1 MSFAIKGLCFHFKF
15 KFKFKFIPFIQMSI
29 IDILK
34 AAGVIAV
41 ASVSQMSGIPESTAN
56 GKAAVVNV
64 YSEFCGYSKMMAE
77 KYAAFVPITACK
89 TLTFTGPMRTSSMVS
104 LKSWASRESRLLSVF
119 ACGKE
124 VERVTGADE
133 PRSFCFNDKTGQH

>member
-1 MSFAIKGLCFHFKF
+1 
-15 KFKFKFIPFIQMSI
+15 MSI

-41 ASVSQMSGIPESTAN
+41 ASVSQMSGIAESTAN

-89 TLTFTGPMRTSSMVS
+89 NIDFYGADANKLDGLTDKLGIKGVPTFIG
-104 LKSWASRESRLLSVF
+104 F

-133 PRSFCFNDKTGQH
+133 PGLSALMTKLGNIKCDNKQWWK